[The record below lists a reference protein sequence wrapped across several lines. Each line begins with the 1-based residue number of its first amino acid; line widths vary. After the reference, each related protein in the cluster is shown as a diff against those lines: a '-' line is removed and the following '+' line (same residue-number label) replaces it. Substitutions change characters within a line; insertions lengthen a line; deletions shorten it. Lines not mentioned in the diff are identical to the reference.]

1 MTDEPHVPE
10 QPLSAVTRNPFLRR
24 NIERRNTG
32 RSQRMGGAL
41 IAVAVAIVMFIGL
54 TVWYTDGANIHILR
68 MGHTHTTVAELGE
81 TAAVHALATRCH
93 DTYPQLAKSSSAYWA
108 ALDEIDLTAP
118 DAGIQQADLLT
129 RVLALE
135 SDSADALVGLM
146 RLDLAGVP
154 TLIKEQERASL
165 FDAIERFAPE
175 TPGVEALRK
184 AAGFVPEINEA
195 LDTPRPDDY

>member
-1 MTDEPHVPE
+1 MSDEPRVPE

-32 RSQRMGGAL
+32 KSQRMGGAL

-68 MGHTHTTVAELGE
+68 MNTTLTTVAELGE
-81 TAAVHALATRCH
+81 TAAVHALAARCH
-93 DTYPQLAKSSSAYWA
+93 ETYPQLAKSSAAYWEE
-108 ALDEIDLTAP
+108 LEEIDLTAP
-118 DAGIQQADLLT
+118 DAAIQQADLFT

-135 SDSADALVGLM
+135 SDSAFAVVGLL

-154 TLIKEQERASL
+154 TLIQEQERAAL
-165 FDAIERFAPE
+165 FDAVVRFAPG
-175 TPGVEALRK
+175 TPGIDALRR

>member
-1 MTDEPHVPE
+1 MSDEPRVPE

-24 NIERRNTG
+24 NIERRTTG

-41 IAVAVAIVMFIGL
+41 LAVAVAIVMFIGL

-68 MGHTHTTVAELGE
+68 TNHTRTTVAELGE
-81 TAAVHALATRCH
+81 TAAVHALAARCLE
-93 DTYPQLAKSSSAYWA
+93 TYPQLARSSSAYWA
-108 ALDEIDLTAP
+108 ALNEIDLTAS

-135 SDSADALVGLM
+135 SDSADALVGLL

-154 TLIKEQERASL
+154 TLIREQEHGPL

-175 TPGVEALRK
+175 TPGVEALRE
-184 AAGFVPEINEA
+184 AAGFVPEINEE
-195 LDTPRPDDY
+195 LDTPRPDEY